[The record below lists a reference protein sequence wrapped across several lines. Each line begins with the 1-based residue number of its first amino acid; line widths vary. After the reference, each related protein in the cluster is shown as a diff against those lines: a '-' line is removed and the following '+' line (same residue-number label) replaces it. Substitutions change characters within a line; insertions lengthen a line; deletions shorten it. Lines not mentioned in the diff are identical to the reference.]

1 MGRLGAEQA
10 AVPVPH
16 PTSSLFQRPELP
28 PTTWDPRPLHQVN
41 RSVLWCRAITVILT
55 QVKYPV
61 KGLQMYWW
69 IASLK
74 AQHPPR
80 AGKPGSLVCQTCANG
95 WETGEGAERPAALAA
110 PPLPAPS
117 ASRPLARA
125 GAASPLPSPPG
136 QRQPRADRQVRAR
149 SPGPRP
155 LRAPGTLCG
164 PPRFVRR
171 GAAERTAEA
180 RTAPGEGGRAV
191 RCPRGCGGAAGG

>member
-1 MGRLGAEQA
+1 MQSKPQYQFHTRHPASSSDLNSRQPPGTLDHFTRLTG
-10 AVPVPH
+10 V
-16 PTSSLFQRPELP
+16 TSG
-28 PTTWDPRPLHQVN
+28 
-41 RSVLWCRAITVILT
+41 AITVILT

-136 QRQPRADRQVRAR
+136 QRRPRADRQVRAR